1 MQSVVE
7 FQFNTSNAIT
17 GDDDVRARIEASV
30 RRKLARIADDLT
42 RVELH
47 LSDLDGTMR
56 GGPADKQARLELRP
70 RGRDPIVVTHQAATV
85 DAAAAGAADK
95 AMTAFARDV
104 GRRTTRKGH

>member
-1 MQSVVE
+1 VE

-30 RRKLARIADDLT
+30 RHRLARIADDVT

-47 LSDLDGTMR
+47 LSDIDGAAR
-56 GGPADKQARLELRP
+56 GGPADKRARLEIRP
-70 RGRDPIVVTHQAATV
+70 RGRDPIVVTHQASTV

-95 AMTAFARDV
+95 AMTAYARDL
-104 GRRTTRKGH
+104 GKRTTRKGH